1 VPPTDAVVIRPASKS
16 DIPAVIDLAVA
27 MVVHSIS
34 PLRTAAIEAV
44 REYRR
49 LDLQA
54 LFEIVTQPDSGIFVA
69 EDRSGRLVGHV
80 IAMAGRSESCTG
92 EPQGWIFDL
101 SVARDHWGT
110 GVARRL
116 LQRAEDFMRA
126 RGLRCLGL
134 GVTTSNQRALTFY
147 ERLGFQEERK
157 QMVKLLAPHPTEEG
171 TGNP

>member
-1 VPPTDAVVIRPASKS
+1 MPPADAVVIRPASQS

-34 PLRTAAIEAV
+34 PLRTTAVEAV

-54 LFEIVTQPDSGIFVA
+54 LFEIVTRPDSGIFVA
-69 EDRSGRLVGHV
+69 EDRAGRLVGHV
-80 IAMAGRSESCTG
+80 IAMAGRSESSTG
-92 EPQGWIFDL
+92 ELQGWIFDL
-101 SVARDHWGT
+101 SVAQDHWGT

-116 LQRAEDFMRA
+116 LQRAEEFIQA

-134 GVTTSNQRALTFY
+134 GVTTANRRALAFY

-157 QMVKLLAPHPTEEG
+157 QMVKILPRRPVEESS
-171 TGNP
+171 